1 MQRCPRL
8 NCKERLFSMD
18 CQWGKSLKF
27 PPRGLQQVT
36 AIAAALTAWL
46 AMSWQAWLP
55 LKLFE
60 VFNHLRQFL
69 KHCIHQVPTIQKSV
83 AMWALSLLHVVAL
96 CCFPSPHL
104 ESRKWRFRLNKLQ
117 IFPSM
122 YKYPFSETQCAVYVK
137 LPFLELKLTPGA
149 CLYHQQGLAYVGSTS
164 IGVAKREFNRASK
177 HRQLQENKAVHVEL
191 ALRYYSSSHHN
202 FADSNIMKLETHTT
216 YENAWTPNQRC
227 WNRKR
232 NFSDTF
238 ELSRDAYREIVEQY
252 VPWSSE
258 STSFSSSQ
266 DQVRRQPFCHV
277 QKHHLQTPV
286 FQVFT
291 DLDFYGSPVE
301 LELVEDNL
309 LLGFYVGVFDRT
321 IIYKLPGICQIRGNV
336 SAGTLRLRLS
346 GLKSRAH
353 LIHNFSFQSCQ
364 AQSSLHE
371 LARLYVQKGFA
382 WTDIY
387 STLWPTNNSGDRP
400 SFVWGQP
407 LFLRDFRNL

>member
-1 MQRCPRL
+1 MVRLGQMVPSALMVCGSQFAVILEVYGNSLRWNSAAWISVVQICPTVR
-8 NCKERLFSMD
+8 
-18 CQWGKSLKF
+18 
-27 PPRGLQQVT
+27 
-36 AIAAALTAWL
+36 I
-46 AMSWQAWLP
+46 
-55 LKLFE
+55 
-60 VFNHLRQFL
+60 
-69 KHCIHQVPTIQKSV
+69 
-83 AMWALSLLHVVAL
+83 
-96 CCFPSPHL
+96 
-104 ESRKWRFRLNKLQ
+104 
-117 IFPSM
+117 
-122 YKYPFSETQCAVYVK
+122 
-137 LPFLELKLTPGA
+137 
-149 CLYHQQGLAYVGSTS
+149 
-164 IGVAKREFNRASK
+164 
-177 HRQLQENKAVHVEL
+177 
-191 ALRYYSSSHHN
+191 
-202 FADSNIMKLETHTT
+202 
-216 YENAWTPNQRC
+216 

-266 DQVRRQPFCHV
+266 DQVRRQPFFHV
-277 QKHHLQTPV
+277 QKQHLQTPV

-309 LLGFYVGVFDRT
+309 LLGFYVDVFGRT
-321 IIYKLPGICQIRGNV
+321 IIYKLPDICQIRGNV

-353 LIHNFSFQSCQ
+353 LIRKYSFPSCQ

-371 LARLYVQKGFA
+371 LARLYLQKGFA
-382 WTDIY
+382 WTHIHNA
-387 STLWPTNNSGDRP
+387 LWPTNNSGDRP